1 MERRTDMG
9 TFLQAITDGVLQGG
23 VYGLMAVGLT
33 LIFGVLDLINIA
45 QGILVVLGAYLSYVL
60 WTHLHI
66 DVFAGLLITIPAMFI
81 LGVAIQ
87 YLFIRPLRGR
97 ERTSMSLLACYAVAI
112 IIEGILYQVFGSNYV
127 SINDYWT
134 SPQAEFK
141 IFGYYLPYIYLLG
154 FALAVIFVAAIYLML
169 YRTQFGRSVR
179 ATMQDH
185 TAARLIGID
194 VNRVAALTFG
204 IGVGVTAAGGMVFGT
219 LNSFNPNTGYDLIS
233 RLLAIVILGG
243 MGSIVGALG
252 AAVLVI
258 TLASMVTVT
267 HVGVFVLLYV
277 GSAVAWNIFSG
288 FTGYISLGA
297 AVFFGTGVYTVAL
310 MSKHLNL
317 AGGVVFALYPLAGL
331 VAAVVAVP
339 FGLIALRVRRH
350 TFVVVT
356 IAVFFIFQLM
366 ASNFSWT
373 GAATG
378 IFPPFLNWDRAM

>member
-1 MERRTDMG
+1 
-9 TFLQAITDGVLQGG
+9 
-23 VYGLMAVGLT
+23 MAVGLT

-45 QGILVVLGAYLSYVL
+45 QGIMVVLGAYLSYVL

-66 DVFAGLLITIPAMFI
+66 DVFVGLLITIPAMFI

-154 FALAVIFVAAIYLML
+154 FALAVLFVVAIYLML

-185 TAARLIGID
+185 TAARLVGID
-194 VNRVAALTFG
+194 VNRVAAITFG
-204 IGVGVTAAGGMVFGT
+204 IGVGVTAAGGMVFGE
-219 LNSFNPNTGYDLIS
+219 LNAFNPNTGYDLIS

-243 MGSIVGALG
+243 MGSIGGALG

-258 TLASMVTVT
+258 TLASLVDV
-267 HVGVFVLLYV
+267 Y
-277 GSAVAWNIFSG
+277 WNPEWS
-288 FTGYISLGA
+288 T
-297 AVFFGTGVYTVAL
+297 
-310 MSKHLNL
+310 
-317 AGGVVFALYPLAGL
+317 VVFYGALVLVLVFRPQGL
-331 VAAVVAVP
+331 
-339 FGLIALRVRRH
+339 FGRKEA
-350 TFVVVT
+350 
-356 IAVFFIFQLM
+356 
-366 ASNFSWT
+366 
-373 GAATG
+373 
-378 IFPPFLNWDRAM
+378 RAQ